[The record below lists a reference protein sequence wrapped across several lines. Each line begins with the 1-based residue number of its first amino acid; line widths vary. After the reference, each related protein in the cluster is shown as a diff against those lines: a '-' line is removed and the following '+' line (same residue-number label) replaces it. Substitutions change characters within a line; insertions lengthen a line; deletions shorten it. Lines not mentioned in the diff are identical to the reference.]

1 MSNVIVLVGSER
13 KSVLEAPVCERLCY
27 TSQARG
33 PAAADALAEEEGA
46 VGLGVGAGREAG
58 RRAGRGESSSVS
70 IRGRE
75 TARVEAGSR

>member
-1 MSNVIVLVGSER
+1 MSNVIVLAGSER

-27 TSQARG
+27 TSQARRGG
-33 PAAADALAEEEGA
+33 PATAEEEEGA